1 MPAFL
6 FPDMNTYL
14 KNVRKTRKERRT
26 KEKNRKKERL
36 GGKVTMVVGVRGTT
50 QNSRS
55 RTFDGATDATLV
67 NTQ

>member
-1 MPAFL
+1 MPVFL

-14 KNVRKTRKERRT
+14 KNVRKREGKKNKGEEQKER
-26 KEKNRKKERL
+26 KI

-50 QNSRS
+50 QNSQS

>member
-1 MPAFL
+1 MPVFL

-14 KNVRKTRKERRT
+14 KNVRKREGKKNKGEEQKER
-26 KEKNRKKERL
+26 EI

-50 QNSRS
+50 QNSQS
-55 RTFDGATDATLV
+55 RTFYGATDATLV